1 MLELSDKVIKY
12 LAMDVDG
19 TLTDGK
25 INMCASGELFK
36 SFSVKDGYAIHE
48 ILPQAG
54 IIPVIITGR
63 TSGIVKRRAREMGVR
78 ETYQGVSDKTEALK
92 SVTADLSRV
101 AFIGDDLNDLCCMKA
116 VKAAGG
122 VVGCPADAAKEVK
135 EVADFVAKRDGGNGA
150 VREFIEWII
159 NR

>member
-1 MLELSDKVIKY
+1 MSNKGAIKY

-25 INMCASGELFK
+25 INMSAQGEVFK

-48 ILPQAG
+48 ILPKFN

-63 TSGIVKRRAREMGVR
+63 ESDIVSNRSREMGVKSVF
-78 ETYQGVSDKTEALK
+78 QGVSDKTETLK
-92 SVTADLSRV
+92 SVINDFSQV
-101 AFIGDDLNDLCCMKA
+101 AYMGDDLNDIECMKA

-122 VVGCPADAAKEVK
+122 IVGCPADAAKEVK
-135 EVADFVAKRDGGNGA
+135 DIADFVSNKNGGDGA
-150 VREFIEWII
+150 VREFIDWLIK
-159 NR
+159 